1 MLTWSKLDH
10 LFCISTRDAAFQQAS
25 DVIAAEE
32 DWTAR
37 NETAGVNLIQKH
49 FTIKVWGMKRP
60 LCQIAGSGEPTLMR
74 EAKRVTPAVSGGES
88 SG

>member
-10 LFCISTRDAAFQQAS
+10 PFCISTRDAAFQQAS

-74 EAKRVTPAVSGGES
+74 EAKHVTPAVSGGES